1 MNIPLMQDT
10 VLELLETDGASI
22 SVIGV
27 LLAVCGL
34 LIYDKIRQ
42 EKKSEGHHVEAEKKY
57 DELVTRHD
65 KEQNDNKDLLIEL
78 VRSGILATEKNTQA
92 INTIKDAIERR

>member
-1 MNIPLMQDT
+1 MQVKEVTD
-10 VLELLETDGASI
+10 LLGTENGSI
-22 SVIGV
+22 TVIGL
-27 LLAVCGL
+27 LLAVCAL

-42 EKKSEGHHVEAEKKY
+42 EKKSDGHHVEAEKKY

>member
-1 MNIPLMQDT
+1 MQVKEVTD
-10 VLELLETDGASI
+10 LLGTENGSI
-22 SVIGV
+22 TVIGL
-27 LLAVCGL
+27 LLAVCAL
-34 LIYDKIRQ
+34 LIWDKVRQ
-42 EKKSEGHHVEAEKKY
+42 EKKNDGHHVEAEKKY

>member
-1 MNIPLMQDT
+1 MQVKEVTD
-10 VLELLETDGASI
+10 LLGTENGSI
-22 SVIGV
+22 TVIGL
-27 LLAVCGL
+27 LLAVCAL
-34 LIYDKIRQ
+34 LICDKIRQ
-42 EKKSEGHHVEAEKKY
+42 EKKSDGHHVAAEKKY